1 MAHRM
6 SPLSGGASGSSR
18 GWHGHALYFAPGES
32 PGVNYGALSN
42 AMHGHPTA
50 GDRATLPPTAAL
62 IVRGVAM
69 IVTLVLLTCA
79 TALAAE
85 GDWPRFRGPN
95 GAGISPA
102 TTVPVKWTESDYNW
116 KVTLPGPGHS
126 SPILWGDKLFLTCA
140 DPATAKRTILCLKA
154 ADGSVLWRRDYPS
167 KTYAQNQDNC
177 YASSTPAAD
186 AENVYVTWSVPDEVI
201 LLALDHAGA
210 EKWRRNLGPIVA
222 KHGSG
227 TSPIVYEDM
236 VVLANDQEDLARMPG
251 GKRGAGKSFIVA
263 VGRTTGETRWQLDR
277 RTALAAY
284 STPCVYQPEGGPP
297 ELIFTS
303 WSRGV
308 TSVDPKTGKVNWE
321 VADAFPKRVV
331 ASPLVAAGLIFGG
344 CGEGGAGQHI
354 MAIRP
359 DAKSPEVAAKE
370 AYKLTRGVP
379 YVPTAVAKGDLVF
392 LWGESSTVICIRA
405 ATGQEV
411 WREKVGG
418 QFYGSPVCVSGKL
431 YCISTKGEVVV
442 LAAADKYELLARNA
456 LGEPSQAT
464 PAVSGGRMYLRTYS
478 HLLSIGGA
486 R

>member
-42 AMHGHPTA
+42 AMHGLPTA

-62 IVRGVAM
+62 IVHRIVM
-69 IVTLVLLTCA
+69 IVALVLLICA

-126 SPILWGDKLFLTCA
+126 SPILWGEKIFLSCA

-154 ADGSVLWRRDYPS
+154 ADGSILWQRDYPS
-167 KTYAQNQDNC
+167 KTYDQHQDNC
-177 YASSTPAAD
+177 YAASTPAVD

-210 EKWRRNLGPIVA
+210 EKWRRHLGPIIA
-222 KHGSG
+222 RHGSG

-263 VGRTTGETRWQLDR
+263 VSRTTGETRWQLDR

-303 WSRGV
+303 TAHGI
-308 TSVDPKTGKVNWE
+308 TAVDPRTGKVNWE
-321 VADAFPKRVV
+321 MEKVFIDRCVGSPVCAPGLVIASYGYGSRGSLLVAVRPGSREKNVEPQLAWDMKKSV
-331 ASPLVAAGLIFGG
+331 PLVPAPVVKDGRLFCWADDGMVTCLNVAT
-344 CGEGGAGQHI
+344 GE
-354 MAIRP
+354 
-359 DAKSPEVAAKE
+359 KV
-370 AYKLTRGVP
+370 
-379 YVPTAVAKGDLVF
+379 
-392 LWGESSTVICIRA
+392 WGER
-405 ATGQEV
+405 
-411 WREKVGG
+411 VGG
-418 QFYGSPVCVSGKL
+418 QFYGSPVWTAGRL
-431 YCISTKGEVVV
+431 YAIAKNGDVVV
-442 LAAADKYELLARNA
+442 IAAADKYEPLARMP
-456 LGEPSQAT
+456 LGEPSFST
-464 PAVSGGRMYLRTYS
+464 PAIAGGVMYLRTAT
-478 HLLSIGGA
+478 HLVSVGGKK
-486 R
+486 